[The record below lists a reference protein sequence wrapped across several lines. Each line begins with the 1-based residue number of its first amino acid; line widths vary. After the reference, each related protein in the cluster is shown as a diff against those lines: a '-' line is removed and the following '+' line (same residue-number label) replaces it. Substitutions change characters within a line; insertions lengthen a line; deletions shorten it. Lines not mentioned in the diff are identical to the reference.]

1 MHLVRGVGLRP
12 IQQLGNVMRN
22 YVMRN
27 YVMRG
32 IRRLVAGAQ
41 TDDSRRQ
48 NKVEKTYDV
57 TIIGAGPGGYVAAV
71 RAAQL
76 GLNVALVEKE
86 HLGGVCLN
94 WGCIPTK
101 ALLRNAEVISLL
113 KRGKDFGFTVDGF
126 EVDFGAA
133 VDRSRKVSR
142 RLVKGVGALMRK
154 NQVEVIEGTGALKS
168 PTAVE
173 VTLNEGGTRTL
184 ATRNVIIAT
193 GGQARTIP
201 GIAVDGERVM
211 TYREAIVLRELPAS
225 AVIVGAGPIGME
237 FAHVWSSY
245 SADVTVVEMLPHAV
259 PLEDEEISKEVERA
273 FKRRKVKVLTS
284 TRVQGVE
291 TTADGVRVNV
301 SSKKGEQVIEAER
314 ALIAIGVRPNSQN
327 LGLEEIGVQVER
339 GNIVVDKAM
348 RTNVPGVY
356 AIGDVTGKLALAHV
370 ASAQGIVA
378 VETIAGKETV
388 TLDYE
393 AMPRCT
399 YCQPQVGSF
408 GITEAQAVE
417 RGHEVQVGKFPFRAN
432 GKALGLGD
440 YDGFVKIV
448 ADSTSGEILGAQLV
462 GPEVTELLP
471 ELVLARNWELTPE
484 EIARTV
490 HAHPTLSE
498 VLMEAAHGV
507 FGKPIHI

>member
-1 MHLVRGVGLRP
+1 ME
-12 IQQLGNVMRN
+12 
-22 YVMRN
+22 
-27 YVMRG
+27 
-32 IRRLVAGAQ
+32 Q
-41 TDDSRRQ
+41 TY
-48 NKVEKTYDV
+48 NV

-76 GLNVALVEKE
+76 GLKVALVEKE

-101 ALLRNAEVISLL
+101 ALLRNAEVVSLL
-113 KRGKDFGFTVDGF
+113 GRGKEFGFTVTGL

-133 VDRSRKVSR
+133 VDRSRRVSR
-142 RLVKGVGALMRK
+142 RLVKGVGVLMRR
-154 NQVEVIEGTGALKS
+154 NGVEVIEGRGMLKS
-168 PTAVE
+168 PGEVE
-173 VTLNEGGTRTL
+173 VALKTGGTRTL
-184 ATRNVIIAT
+184 ETHNVIIAT

-201 GIAVDGERVM
+201 GITPDGERVL
-211 TYREAIVLRELPAS
+211 TYREAIVLREMPAS
-225 AVIVGAGPIGME
+225 VVIVGAGPIGME
-237 FAHVWSSY
+237 FAHLWRTY
-245 SADVTVVEMLPHAV
+245 GADVTVVEMLPHAL
-259 PLEDEEISKEVERA
+259 PLEDEEVSAEVERA
-273 FKRRKVKVLTS
+273 FKRRKVRLLTS

-291 TTADGVRVNV
+291 TTGDGVRVSV
-301 SSKKGEQVIEAER
+301 AGGQGEQTLEAER
-314 ALIAIGVRPNSQN
+314 VLVAIGARPDSEN

-339 GNIVVDKAM
+339 GTVVVDDQM

-370 ASAQGIVA
+370 ASAQSIVA
-378 VETIAGKETV
+378 VETIAGAETV

-393 AMPRCT
+393 AIPRCT
-399 YCQPQVGSF
+399 YCWPQVASF
-408 GITEAQAVE
+408 GLTEPQAVE
-417 RGHEVQVGKFPFRAN
+417 RGHEVRVGKFPFRPN

-448 ADSTSGEILGAQLV
+448 ADATTGEILGAHLV

-484 EIARTV
+484 QIARTV

-507 FGKPIHI
+507 FGKAIHI